1 MNYDKLIE
9 TVSELLENEKI
20 EKNGLI
26 LTYNLNPKA
35 HLAMNLELLHKTQGM
50 NTEFKPVDEF
60 EVEIGGILIK
70 FIKKISVEA
79 N

>member
-20 EKNGLI
+20 EKNGLM

-50 NTEFKPVDEF
+50 HTEFNPVDEF

>member
-9 TVSELLENEKI
+9 TISELLENEKI
-20 EKNGLI
+20 EKDGLM
-26 LTYNLNPKA
+26 LTYYLNPKA

>member
-70 FIKKISVEA
+70 FIKKISLEG

>member
-20 EKNGLI
+20 EKNGLT

-35 HLAMNLELLHKTQGM
+35 HIAMNLELLHKTQGM

-70 FIKKISVEA
+70 FIKKISIEG